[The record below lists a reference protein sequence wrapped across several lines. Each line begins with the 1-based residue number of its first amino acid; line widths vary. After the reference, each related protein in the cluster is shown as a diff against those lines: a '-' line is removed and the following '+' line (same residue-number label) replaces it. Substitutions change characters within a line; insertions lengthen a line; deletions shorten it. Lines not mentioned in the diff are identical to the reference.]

1 MKDTNNLLEYNVWSA
16 GEYKNNLEDI
26 GYIPTTTQTV
36 KTTKEYSIIGENSIH
51 IKTIAD
57 NIGNFII
64 VNKQCDINTILT
76 GKVHVRCTSGNASL
90 RFVNN
95 TSGEVISSTNISSG
109 TLGEIIV
116 SGTNTSLGDC
126 RLIIR
131 TTSKD
136 TVLYCDNFILNLS

>member
-26 GYIPTTTQTV
+26 GYIPTTVQTV

-57 NIGNFII
+57 NVGNFII
-64 VNKQCDINTILT
+64 VNKQCDSNTVLT
-76 GKVHVRCTSGNASL
+76 GKVHVRCIKGSASL

-109 TLGEIIV
+109 TIGEIIV

-126 RLIIR
+126 RFIIR
-131 TTSKD
+131 TNSKD
-136 TVLYCDNFILNLS
+136 TFLFCDNFILNIT